1 MPCPPPKDL
10 PDPGESPRL
19 LRLPQPLSHL
29 PGPRRQLSRYWE
41 EEGRQSQ
48 EFEVEAKVS
57 EGISFFFFFRAVSS
71 ELCVPR
77 DTNAEAQGHLIGV

>member
-19 LRLPQPLSHL
+19 LRLPQLLSHL
-29 PGPRRQLSRYWE
+29 PGPRRQLSRYRE
-41 EEGRQSQ
+41 EEGWQSQ
-48 EFEVEAKVS
+48 DFEVEAKVS

-71 ELCVPR
+71 ELCVPQ